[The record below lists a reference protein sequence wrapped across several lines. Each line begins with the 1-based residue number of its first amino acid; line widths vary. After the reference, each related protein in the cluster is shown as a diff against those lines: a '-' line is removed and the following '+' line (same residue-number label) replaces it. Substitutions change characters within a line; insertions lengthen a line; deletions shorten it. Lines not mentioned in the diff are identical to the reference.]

1 MKIFCIGRNYSEH
14 ARELNNE
21 VPDKPLIFSKPQTA
35 ILNRNKDFYLPD
47 FSNDIQYEVELIIK
61 IGKNGKNIKPKFALN
76 YIKEFTVGLDLTARD
91 LQTELKAK
99 GHPWDIAKGFD
110 GSAIIG
116 EFIPFENQNFEE
128 LDFALN
134 KNGEEVQKGYCKDM
148 IFKVEEIISYLS
160 GYFTLLNGDLIF
172 TGTPKGVGPLS
183 IGDYYEGFIGEK
195 KLFSTQIK

>member
-1 MKIFCIGRNYSEH
+1 MKIFCIGRNYAEH
-14 ARELNNE
+14 AKELNNE
-21 VPDKPLIFSKPQTA
+21 VPEKPLIFSKPQTA
-35 ILNRNKDFYLPD
+35 ILNRNRDFYYPD
-47 FSNDIQYEVELIIK
+47 FSNDIEYEAELIIK
-61 IGKNGKNIKPKFALN
+61 IGKNGKNFKPKFAKN

-116 EFIPFENQNFEE
+116 EFIPYEGQNFE
-128 LDFALN
+128 DMNFSLN
-134 KNGEEVQKGYCKDM
+134 KNGEEVQKGHCKDM
-148 IFKVEEIISYLS
+148 IFKVEEILSYLS

-183 IGDYYEGFIGEK
+183 IGDYYEGFIGDK
-195 KLFSTQIK
+195 KLFHTQIK